1 VLIVSGRC
9 GSHSF
14 GPFKTDQRG
23 PVAARQ
29 STRRKLAMAMARA
42 LHRDTEA
49 ARRSL
54 AMWCPVR
61 MIVKRPA
68 DVEVLAFAVARG
80 WLELSPD
87 AQSVRVT
94 NEGSRLME

>member
-1 VLIVSGRC
+1 M
-9 GSHSF
+9 
-14 GPFKTDQRG
+14 
-23 PVAARQ
+23 AARQ
-29 STRRKLAMAMARA
+29 STKRKLALTMVRA

-49 ARRSL
+49 VRRSL

-61 MIVKRPA
+61 TIVKRPA
-68 DVEVLAFAVARG
+68 DVDVLAFAVARG

-87 AQSVRVT
+87 AQSVRIT